1 MWWNSSQN
9 TTLDDGGGDGEYAA
23 QMEAIRREEDYRQ
36 QRQAQYERLVA
47 EGYYDPVPGALD
59 IRRN

>member
-9 TTLDDGGGDGEYAA
+9 TTLDDGGDDGEYAA

-47 EGYYDPVPGALD
+47 EGYYDSVPGALD